1 MKSLFKESK
10 KSTLGFLLKAL
21 DKDKSNFFLTGLLN
35 IESGDISVRTSRYNE
50 KTDSA
55 DEFRECVDCSSH
67 ELDRVFFVDCKSC
80 GKSKNNYFWLKSGDG
95 DGVYATFQIL
105 RLDES
110 TGEGFA
116 FGFATV
122 FVPTDVFAQPLV
134 EGALENALDLDDP
147 LSAFGFT
154 PDLLEDFGDLEAFE
168 VTSFNLENGESV
180 FLADKDA
187 LVDTSDSIMRMD
199 LDHPDDIQLSFLAF
213 SEAIG
218 SQSGAYPNDVSPR
231 PRVLIGLDS
240 AWLATQEFQAVMQRP
255 DSPEVFLDWIMTGIQ
270 SCHIKPMADVST
282 WFNFKINEAMEKNN
296 YAASW
301 LLQGAIHGDKDCIKE
316 ISRYKEFLSDPEW
329 IKTWLEQRS
338 QYLAAMDFEKSNKL
352 PFNFTANKTARTDSS
367 EKVGGPNWESFR
379 NFWNDSEIVISPT
392 IAGFIDIEGG
402 EISISGKWL
411 PKCDE
416 CKEMTF
422 CKSCGKDSTNRISIR
437 SGQGDGFYCVHELL
451 FDGRAV
457 GGLVVFDNGDDY
469 TLPIIDIITEAH
481 DNVNENSNALPVL
494 HEELTKFIY
503 NYLDEINPYEE
514 LYEVGSLI
522 AESNPVYGSKEESN
536 GILIIGESGEG
547 VDSDQSL
554 ITLNNIKM
562 GVYKVFMFASRNHDN
577 NNCIIPKVLLIL
589 DSESVTRIGLNS
601 GFAQKIDLKKEIELW
616 NKATVFARIGDPLA
630 FSAMIHNYKWADV
643 RLVGGLANETLDD
656 SRAGDLKLESLSWL
670 LMVSEKIDSEELR
683 SGLESEL
690 ENMSDYISYIHHL
703 RGQFGRNL
711 YP

>member
-1 MKSLFKESK
+1 
-10 KSTLGFLLKAL
+10 
-21 DKDKSNFFLTGLLN
+21 
-35 IESGDISVRTSRYNE
+35 
-50 KTDSA
+50 
-55 DEFRECVDCSSH
+55 
-67 ELDRVFFVDCKSC
+67 
-80 GKSKNNYFWLKSGDG
+80 
-95 DGVYATFQIL
+95 
-105 RLDES
+105 
-110 TGEGFA
+110 
-116 FGFATV
+116 
-122 FVPTDVFAQPLV
+122 
-134 EGALENALDLDDP
+134 
-147 LSAFGFT
+147 
-154 PDLLEDFGDLEAFE
+154 
-168 VTSFNLENGESV
+168 
-180 FLADKDA
+180 
-187 LVDTSDSIMRMD
+187 
-199 LDHPDDIQLSFLAF
+199 
-213 SEAIG
+213 
-218 SQSGAYPNDVSPR
+218 
-231 PRVLIGLDS
+231 
-240 AWLATQEFQAVMQRP
+240 
-255 DSPEVFLDWIMTGIQ
+255 
-270 SCHIKPMADVST
+270 
-282 WFNFKINEAMEKNN
+282 
-296 YAASW
+296 
-301 LLQGAIHGDKDCIKE
+301 
-316 ISRYKEFLSDPEW
+316 
-329 IKTWLEQRS
+329 
-338 QYLAAMDFEKSNKL
+338 MDFEKSNKL
-352 PFNFTANKTARTDSS
+352 PFNFAAKKTPGADSS

-422 CKSCGKDSTNRISIR
+422 CKTCGKDSTNRISIR

-457 GGLVVFDNGDDY
+457 GGLVVFDNGDNY

-494 HEELTKFIY
+494 HEELTKYIY

-589 DSESVTRIGLNS
+589 DSESATRIGLNS

-703 RGQFGRNL
+703 RGQFGRDL